1 MNFYW
6 FVFITWCLSIIMGA
20 FIEAHYQ
27 WKVQSS
33 IIEKYTGWQMGNNC
47 VNDQYI
53 IKKMGVLWLALQ
65 LNFWV
70 ALDTCNSLY
79 FYAMSVNKQVA
90 WVADLQLSIYMVQL
104 IAILSKQFIFNYYA
118 ILL

>member
-70 ALDTCNSLY
+70 ALDTCN
-79 FYAMSVNKQVA
+79 